1 MEIQTLKEKK
11 KKRKNLP
18 VYKYWNLFHMLM
30 KPPLLFETLFLTLDT
45 AQKHVKKNK
54 TKQTTQRQGVDL
66 PNKLFWLRLL
76 IDFDSQKISLTFP
89 GKQKKTKKKIKK
101 EWN

>member
-54 TKQTTQRQGVDL
+54 TNNTETRVRSAKQII
-66 PNKLFWLRLL
+66 L
-76 IDFDSQKISLTFP
+76 ITIID
-89 GKQKKTKKKIKK
+89 
-101 EWN
+101 